1 MNIQLMEILACPAC
15 KLALKLTA
23 TVESGDDVIEGMLL
37 CTDCGNQY
45 PIVDSVPNLLLPQ
58 SYGL

>member
-15 KLALKLTA
+15 KLTLKLTA